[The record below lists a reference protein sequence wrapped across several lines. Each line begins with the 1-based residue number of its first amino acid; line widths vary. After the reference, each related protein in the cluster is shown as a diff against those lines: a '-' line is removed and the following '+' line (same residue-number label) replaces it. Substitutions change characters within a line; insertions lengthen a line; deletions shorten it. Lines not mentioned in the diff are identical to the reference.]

1 MKIYKPVGPAG
12 IRSFEN
18 TKPVFVA
25 DSLDDLRGP
34 TAGSVTLP
42 LRLDWTPSNTY
53 DLSDEARTC
62 TMYATVLREAKSE
75 DDLARFLE
83 RDLLVRMWASL
94 RLPVFIRE
102 SWERRF
108 PQLRHREVLV
118 AERARLVTR
127 LAEIDAQLEVPGTV
141 D

>member
-12 IRSFEN
+12 ICTFEN

-42 LRLDWTPSNTY
+42 LHLDWTPSSTY
-53 DLSDEARTC
+53 DLSADVRVC
-62 TMYATVLREAKSE
+62 TMYATVLREAKAE
-75 DDLARFLE
+75 DDLARFLNRE
-83 RDLLVRMWASL
+83 LLVRMWSSL
-94 RLPVFIRE
+94 RLPDFIRE

-108 PQLRHREVLV
+108 PPLHQ
-118 AERARLVTR
+118 
-127 LAEIDAQLEVPGTV
+127 
-141 D
+141 

>member
-1 MKIYKPVGPAG
+1 VVKRYKPVGPSG

-18 TKPVFVA
+18 TKPVFVP

-42 LRLDWTPSNTY
+42 LHIDWTPSNTY
-53 DLSDEARTC
+53 DLGDEARVC

-75 DDLARFLE
+75 DDLSRSLD
-83 RDLLVRMWASL
+83 RGLLVRAWSSL
-94 RLPVFIRE
+94 RLPDFIRE

-108 PQLRHREVLV
+108 PQLGQCRV
-118 AERARLVTR
+118 
-127 LAEIDAQLEVPGTV
+127 G
-141 D
+141 